1 MEAMVCK
8 VKWEGARMVRM
19 ESKNLNSPDEVRTFS
34 KGKVEV
40 VKLGDATIG
49 RATFEP
55 GWRWSTCVKPLAN
68 TKSCE
73 AAHFHYQISG
83 TMRIRMDDGT
93 ELECK
98 AGDVVVVPPGHDA
111 WVVGNVPVVAVD
123 FQGMRQYAKPAT
135 ARSAPARAPGL
146 TPQEA

>member
-1 MEAMVCK
+1 MA
-8 VKWEGARMVRM
+8 AIA
-19 ESKNLNSPDEVRTFS
+19 SKNFKTSDEVRTFA

-73 AAHFHYQISG
+73 AAHFGYQISG

-98 AGDVVVVPPGHDA
+98 AGDVALVPPGHDA
-111 WVVGNVPVVAVD
+111 WVVGNEPVVIVD
-123 FQGMRQYAKPAT
+123 FQGMPNYAKQASRQ
-135 ARSAPARAPGL
+135 AAGARA
-146 TPQEA
+146 